1 MVLSMTLN
9 CSHPFAF
16 HTMTSSFDQDMALK
30 EAMQDQQFIDSD
42 ILEDLNDA
50 IRETQPEDWTPEEYE
65 AFQKLIEEGE
75 NNVKA

>member
-9 CSHPFAF
+9 CLHAFAL

-42 ILEDLNDA
+42 ILDDLHEA
-50 IRETQPEDWTPEEYE
+50 IRETSPEDWMPEEVNAILE
-65 AFQKLIEEGE
+65 NEVRCLRGE
-75 NNVKA
+75 